1 MKRRNVCNAVLIG
14 TVVIMMSTGTM
25 ASRIDYSST
34 DTIKIVQEKLNAAGF
49 DCGTPDGIAGSGTA
63 TAIQKY
69 REATGLAQGEAV
81 DAELFNALT
90 LNKEQNGFIKAV
102 EEASKGN
109 LGEGETL
116 EEITLY
122 NGELCLSVDLGD
134 PSKASIPAEELAYSR
149 VSSLTDAILEL
160 ENFEHLWET
169 ITVDFGDLGEV
180 VNAKDN
186 IKDDGYGKYF
196 DSAKFQ
202 LSAGAAG
209 GQAAESDAPS
219 DDEAAP
225 DGSAA
230 SGEAAASAASEDGVT
245 PEVKEALDAYE
256 AFMNKY
262 CDFMESYDSSDLS
275 AMMEYVSIMSE
286 YADFAEKIDAM
297 DEASMTDADYKYYI
311 DVTARIEKRLIDVG
325 ASY

>member
-1 MKRRNVCNAVLIG
+1 MKRRNVCKAILIG
-14 TVVIMMSTGTM
+14 TGMIMMSTGVM
-25 ASRIDYSST
+25 ASRIDYSGK

-69 REATGLAQGEAV
+69 REANGLTQGEAV

-122 NGELCLSVDLGD
+122 NGDLCLAVDLGD
-134 PSKASIPAEELAYSR
+134 LSKASVPAEELAYSR

-180 VNAKDN
+180 VNDKDN
-186 IKDDGYGKYF
+186 MKDDGYGKYF

-202 LSAGAAG
+202 LSAGGAAS
-209 GQAAESDAPS
+209 GQAAESAAPS
-219 DDEAAP
+219 VDEAAA

-230 SGEAAASAASEDGVT
+230 ADEAASSAASGDGVT

-262 CDFMESYDSSDLS
+262 CDFMENYDSSDLS
-275 AMMEYVSIMSE
+275 AMVDYLSFMSE

-311 DVTARIEKRLIDVG
+311 DVLARVEKRMIDVM
-325 ASY
+325 